1 MNMVKKINVVVWS
14 KQGCSYCEEVKT
26 YLQEKEIPYQTVD
39 VTHNDAFR
47 DILETK
53 YGVRYVPIVE
63 IGSSK
68 NGVYKAVTEIGLEHL
83 KAALE
88 DSVALHI

>member
-1 MNMVKKINVVVWS
+1 MSKKVDVVVWS

-26 YLQEKEIPYQTVD
+26 YLQEEGLSYNTVD

-47 DILETK
+47 DILDTK
-53 YGVRYVPIVE
+53 YGVRYVPVIE
-63 IGSSK
+63 IGSSE

-83 KAALE
+83 KAALA
-88 DSVALHI
+88 DCAPSHI

>member
-1 MNMVKKINVVVWS
+1 MTKKIDIIVWS

-26 YLQEKEIPYQTVD
+26 YFHAERIAYKTVD

-47 DILETK
+47 DILESK
-53 YGVRYVPIVE
+53 YGVRYVPVIE
-63 IGSSK
+63 IGSSE

-83 KAALE
+83 KAALA
-88 DSVALHI
+88 DRVPSHN